1 MFYHNKHR
9 NQNMRTKEELTVAK
23 NAKAGRQEGEMKGVA
38 RRKGSILKSC
48 INMHDY
54 KK

>member
-9 NQNMRTKEELTVAK
+9 NQNMRRKEELTVVEI
-23 NAKAGRQEGEMKGVA
+23 AKAGRQEGEMKGVA
-38 RRKGSILKSC
+38 RRRVSILKSC